1 MIIFFYGQ
9 DSFRIS
15 QKTKEIIDKYQ
26 EKHKT
31 GLNLKII
38 DKDNIEEVDI
48 VSTFSLNSMFGEK
61 KLIILK
67 DLLKNKEIQDIIL
80 AQAKT
85 IAPVDSDTIFL
96 ITEKEFKDTF
106 KKTKFFK
113 FLEKNSKIQEFKP
126 LSKVELNKWI
136 LNIFKQSNFK
146 FEKGVPE
153 KLIEYIGNDLWSL
166 SNEINKILIFKQAE
180 KEIKLEDI
188 EFLIKP
194 KFEANIF
201 NTIDQLARGKRK
213 PFLNMVH
220 IHLDNGDQPLYILSM
235 IVFQLRNLIIAK
247 ELVSHPGQRDLVLKS
262 LGINPFVLRKVSSIS
277 DGLDLAKLKTLY
289 QKVFNLD
296 NKIKIGEIEPIL
308 GLDLFISEI

>member
-15 QKTKEIIDKYQ
+15 RKTKEIIEEYQ
-26 EKHKT
+26 EKHKS

-38 DKDNIEEVDI
+38 DGSNIEEIDI
-48 VSTFSLNSMFGEK
+48 MSTFSLNSMFREK
-61 KLIILK
+61 KLIIFQ

-80 AQAKT
+80 TKT
-85 IAPVDSDTIFL
+85 KNIIPSESDTIFL

-106 KKTKFFK
+106 KKAKIFK
-113 FLEKNSKIQEFKP
+113 FLDKNSKTQEFK
-126 LSKVELNKWI
+126 LLNKTGLNKWI
-136 LNIFKQSNFK
+136 LNIFKQNNFE

-166 SNEINKILIFKQAE
+166 NNEINKILIFKQDE
-180 KEIKLEDI
+180 REIKLRDI

-194 KFEANIF
+194 KFETNIF
-201 NTIDQLARGKRK
+201 NTIDQLAMGEKK
-213 PFLNMVH
+213 EFLNMMH
-220 IHLDNGDQPLYILSM
+220 KHLDNGDQPLYILSM

-247 ELVSHPGQRDLVLKS
+247 ELINHPEQKDLVLKS
-262 LGINPFVLRKVSSIS
+262 LGVNPFVLRKLTSLNK
-277 DGLDLAKLKTLY
+277 GLSLAKLKTLY
-289 QKVFNLD
+289 QNVFNLD
-296 NKIKIGEIEPIL
+296 NKIKTGEIEPIL